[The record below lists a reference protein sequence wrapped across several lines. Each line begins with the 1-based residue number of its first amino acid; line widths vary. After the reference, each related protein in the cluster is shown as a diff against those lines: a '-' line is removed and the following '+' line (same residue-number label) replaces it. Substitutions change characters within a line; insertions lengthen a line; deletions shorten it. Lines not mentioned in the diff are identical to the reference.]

1 MTRVPL
7 LHPIQRKL
15 PPKTLTTTNA
25 PVSAHDGAVTAPVPA
40 VEEAE
45 EDEEA
50 VATGAVVEDHTEAL
64 LLTTITPSHGLPT
77 TASPSL
83 HHLLPPTE
91 EVLSTPLHPLPSTSP
106 PCSSPSAT

>member
-1 MTRVPL
+1 MPL
-7 LHPIQRKL
+7 LHPTQRKS
-15 PPKTLTTTNA
+15 PPRTLTTTNA
-25 PVSAHDGAVTAPVPA
+25 LVPAHDGAGTAPVPA

-50 VATGAVVEDHTEAL
+50 VATAAVVEDHTEAL
-64 LLTTITPSHGLPT
+64 LLTTTTPSHDLPT

-83 HHLLPPTE
+83 HLLLPPTE
-91 EVLSTPLHPLPSTSP
+91 EVLTSPLHPLPSTSP